1 MSSSE
6 SPPQMR
12 RPVHPYNRES
22 DNTTGYFFLYI
33 IRYQAL
39 TAALTTPAVRTVH
52 CQATLLQQEEPA
64 DKCRPSRFLQS
75 SISGCPESS
84 PPECHMS
91 RNTLSRWSFPS
102 EISQA
107 IPYIPQ
113 IISFI
118 APGLDKVTNPPQFQ
132 ASFHSWFI
140 AFFQYYYS
148 RYGLYTS
155 SGAASGY
162 RILPRDT

>member
-1 MSSSE
+1 MGNEAGALMHKCRYKVFLITHVWHPLQNRSSFPDWSSHKEAGRKSHFRSCHLSE

-64 DKCRPSRFLQS
+64 DKCRPSLFTEQY
-75 SISGCPESS
+75 IGMSGVIPTWMPHVPEHHCPVGLFH
-84 PPECHMS
+84 PRYLRQYPTS
-91 RNTLSRWSFPS
+91 RR
-102 EISQA
+102 
-107 IPYIPQ
+107 
-113 IISFI
+113 
-118 APGLDKVTNPPQFQ
+118 
-132 ASFHSWFI
+132 
-140 AFFQYYYS
+140 
-148 RYGLYTS
+148 
-155 SGAASGY
+155 
-162 RILPRDT
+162 